1 MCLISPLVAHEA
13 EPGFVE
19 LHVLLSVMVLIT
31 GWRCSGKCSA
41 YSWEFILGHFVEK
54 EDNPS
59 HFLPGEG

>member
-19 LHVLLSVMVLIT
+19 LHVLLLVMVLIT
-31 GWRCSGKCSA
+31 KWCSEKCSA
-41 YSWEFILGHFVEK
+41 YSWEFILGPFVEK